1 MEEKEN
7 VERMADEEEG
17 RKGKKGNLMINR
29 DKRQNNVGYMTE
41 GCQRY
46 PHKSVP
52 GPKTA
57 LSWLL
62 RVLFK

>member
-41 GCQRY
+41 GC
-46 PHKSVP
+46 
-52 GPKTA
+52 
-57 LSWLL
+57 
-62 RVLFK
+62 

>member
-29 DKRQNNVGYMTE
+29 DKRQNNVGCM
-41 GCQRY
+41 Q
-46 PHKSVP
+46 
-52 GPKTA
+52 TA
-57 LSWLL
+57 VSGIPTSLCLGL
-62 RVLFK
+62 KQLFLGS